1 MIEEEEDWKKI
12 GRRLE
17 EEEEE
22 EYIYIILLYVPVLYD
37 MYIIYHTVRYDI
49 INIIYRY
56 GTYDKKYIQIF
67 VPVCIL
73 SRCCFKLPVVANLGG
88 FPRGCI

>member
-1 MIEEEEDWKKI
+1 MIEEEEEEDWKKI
-12 GRRLE
+12 GRRRRRRI
-17 EEEEE
+17 
-22 EYIYIILLYVPVLYD
+22 YIYIILLYVPVLYD
-37 MYIIYHTVRYDI
+37 MYIIYHTVRYGI